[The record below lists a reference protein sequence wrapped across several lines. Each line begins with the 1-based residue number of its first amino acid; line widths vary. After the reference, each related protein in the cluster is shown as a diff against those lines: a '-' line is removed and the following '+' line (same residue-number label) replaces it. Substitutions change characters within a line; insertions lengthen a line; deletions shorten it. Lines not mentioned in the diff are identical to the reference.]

1 MCMMWMRLNGATSWR
16 AAAYWEAGAQAL
28 PHDATLVVCLLACWQ
43 CREAVLPA
51 DLLRWAASG
60 ELPYLGMAEAVRGV
74 RESAGEH
81 ALPEQ
86 LVRPQGARPVW
97 LHLSLL
103 VFAATHLPALRLLF
117 NTGCVWI
124 DQ

>member
-1 MCMMWMRLNGATSWR
+1 MLTRLNGTTGWQAVAHR
-16 AAAYWEAGAQAL
+16 EAGAQAL

-60 ELPYLGMAEAVRGV
+60 ELPYLGMAEVVRGV
-74 RESAGEH
+74 RERAGGAH

-86 LVRPQGARPVW
+86 LVRPQGARPAGLLASRCSS
-97 LHLSLL
+97 LHPYTFLTLQPPSG
-103 VFAATHLPALRLLF
+103 ADCS
-117 NTGCVWI
+117 CVYH
-124 DQ
+124 